1 MESKRAQ
8 RPAQTTCAAQ
18 RGEPFSSK
26 LGLDRALEGKR
37 ESERVR
43 EYIWVGGRSLVGGG
57 AMCERLSESKKISG
71 RVWASIFCASSH
83 SMC

>member
-43 EYIWVGGRSLVGGG
+43 EYIWVGGRRSGG
-57 AMCERLSESKKISG
+57 
-71 RVWASIFCASSH
+71 
-83 SMC
+83 